1 MKILM
6 WIIVAIV
13 IVGGLFWF
21 FSSPETA
28 DSSNNTG
35 SETNQANSADTLSEN
50 GRVIDTD
57 DKVFEEIDEA
67 LSSLS

>member
-1 MKILM
+1 MKILI

-21 FSSPETA
+21 MSG
-28 DSSNNTG
+28 DSNQQNSGNT
-35 SETNQANSADTLSEN
+35 DTLSEN

-67 LSSLS
+67 LTGLG

>member
-1 MKILM
+1 MKILV

-28 DSSNNTG
+28 DSSNDTEQQNT
-35 SETNQANSADTLSEN
+35 DTLSEN

-57 DKVFEEIDEA
+57 DKVLAEIDDA
-67 LSSLS
+67 LTGLG